1 MSEKIMTRD
10 QRLKMGLA
18 LNHIG
23 MSVDDET
30 YKRIKPYLDQIEQV
44 ALELT
49 ERVDED
55 CTDAETEQG

>member
-1 MSEKIMTRD
+1 MTKE
-10 QRLKMGLA
+10 QQLKMGLA

-49 ERVDED
+49 ERADED
-55 CTDAETEQG
+55 CKDATDKQG

>member
-1 MSEKIMTRD
+1 MTRE
-10 QRLKMGLA
+10 QQLKMGLA

-49 ERVDED
+49 ERSDED
-55 CTDAETEQG
+55 CKDATDEQG